1 MLTDCYLPRLG
12 GIEVQVADLS
22 ARLVARGHEVEVFT
36 LTPGAVRYGQVEALD
51 GIRVHRLGVRLPRQ
65 LLVNPLATRGLRAQ
79 LEGFDVAHIHM
90 GVVSPFAADC
100 GMVTTRMHL
109 PTTMT
114 WHCVLDKAEAA
125 VRAAG
130 VVRRWAHAGM
140 AMNAVSDVAAT
151 PLRRIVDGPP
161 VHVVPNGID
170 VDAWRPAGGRPLLG
184 DGIVRFVSAMRLEAR
199 KRPVQLVEAMAKVR
213 TAAPRAG
220 VRLEILGE
228 GPERP
233 AVERLIARHQASGWI
248 TLPGRVTREDLK
260 ARYAAADIY
269 VSPTILESFGIAALE
284 ARTVGLPIVGRAGSG
299 VGEFV
304 TDDVNGFLAHSDD
317 EMVRCLTTLVIHPGV
332 RARMRQHNQSV
343 PPTQDWPT
351 VVGLAETE
359 YRRAIAARPQW
370 SATPG

>member
-36 LTPGAVRYGQVEALD
+36 LTPGSAGYGQAEKLD
-51 GIRVHRLGVRLPRQ
+51 GILVHRLGVRLPRQ
-65 LLVNPLATRGLRAQ
+65 LLINPLATRGLRGQ
-79 LEGFDVAHIHM
+79 LAGFEVAHIHM
-90 GVVSPFAADC
+90 GVVSPFAYDC
-100 GMVTTRMHL
+100 SFVTTRMGL

-114 WHCVLDKAEAA
+114 WHCVLDKAEPA

-130 VVRRWAHAGM
+130 VVRRWAHSGM

-161 VHVVPNGID
+161 VLVLPNGID
-170 VDAWRPAGGRPLLG
+170 VDAWRPSGGRPLLG

-228 GPERP
+228 GSER
-233 AVERLIARHQASGWI
+233 AKVERTIERLGAQEWVS
-248 TLPGRVTREDLK
+248 LPGRVPRDTLK
-260 ARYAAADIY
+260 ERYAASDVF
-269 VSPTILESFGIAALE
+269 VSPSVLESFGIAALE
-284 ARTVGLPIVGRAGSG
+284 ARVAGLPIVGRVGSG
-299 VGEFV
+299 ISEFV
-304 TDDVNGFLAHSDD
+304 TDDVNGFLADDD
-317 EMVRCLTTLVIHPGV
+317 EELVRRLTTLAVHPSV
-332 RARMRQHNQSV
+332 RSRMTAYNLKTDPAQSWDHVVQTAESEYARARA
-343 PPTQDWPT
+343 
-351 VVGLAETE
+351 LA
-359 YRRAIAARPQW
+359 
-370 SATPG
+370 G